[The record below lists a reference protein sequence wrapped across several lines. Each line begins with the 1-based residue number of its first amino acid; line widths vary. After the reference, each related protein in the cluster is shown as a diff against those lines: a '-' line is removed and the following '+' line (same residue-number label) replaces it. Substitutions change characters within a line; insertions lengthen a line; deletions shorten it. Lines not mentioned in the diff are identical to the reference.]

1 MVGLDRGRQGRI
13 ARNKKARTGRASW
26 VFRRLSG
33 TGLDSY
39 LVGRGNLNMS
49 IKLLI
54 LIDKYRLS
62 IFLEYLLEYPSMNL
76 NSGRFGLRKLIVSRG
91 KACALSHSV

>member
-26 VFRRLSG
+26 VFRRLSE

-39 LVGRGNLNMS
+39 LVGRGNLNRLSKVM
-49 IKLLI
+49 I
-54 LIDKYRLS
+54 LIDYFRLN
-62 IFLEYLLEYPSMNL
+62 FLLEYLLEYHPRIFSE
-76 NSGRFGLRKLIVSRG
+76 SR
-91 KACALSHSV
+91 LYVDQSPIP

>member
-1 MVGLDRGRQGRI
+1 MSLKSEVSLNPRH
-13 ARNKKARTGRASW
+13 KKRRPRTSFF
-26 VFRRLSG
+26 V
-33 TGLDSY
+33 D
-39 LVGRGNLNMS
+39 LVGRGNLNRS

>member
-1 MVGLDRGRQGRI
+1 MGLE
-13 ARNKKARTGRASW
+13 
-26 VFRRLSG
+26 
-33 TGLDSY
+33 SY
-39 LVGRGNLNMS
+39 LVGRGNLNTS

-54 LIDKYRLS
+54 LIDKYLLGF
-62 IFLEYLLEYPSMNL
+62 FLEYLLEYPSMNL